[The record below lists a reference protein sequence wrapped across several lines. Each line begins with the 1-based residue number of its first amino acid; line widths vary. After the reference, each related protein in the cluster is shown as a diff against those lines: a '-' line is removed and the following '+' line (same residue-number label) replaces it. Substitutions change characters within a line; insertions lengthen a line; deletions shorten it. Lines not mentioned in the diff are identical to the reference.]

1 MQTHSIS
8 LWRLRVA
15 TFLLAAVA
23 TASATH
29 WALKWLGSPATSP
42 MAPEGSTVSSQTDP
56 QSVARFLAG
65 DQGVAKAM
73 PGMPVVSASSRF
85 KLMGVVAAPSSRGHA
100 LISVDG
106 KPARPYRVGTP
117 VTDDLLLHSVA
128 PRSASLAPSLDGPI
142 SMTLELPKLV
152 PAR

>member
-1 MQTHSIS
+1 MQIHSIS
-8 LWRLRVA
+8 LWRLRLA

-29 WALKWLGSPATSP
+29 WALKWLGTPSTSP
-42 MAPEGSTVSSQTDP
+42 MAPEGSPVSSQTDP
-56 QSVARFLAG
+56 QAVARFLAG
-65 DQGVAKAM
+65 DQMVAKAV

-106 KPARPYRVGTP
+106 KPARPYAVGTQ
-117 VTDDLLLHSVA
+117 VTDDLVLHSVA
-128 PRSASLAPSLDGPI
+128 PRSASLAPSLNGPI
-142 SMTLELPKLV
+142 SMTLELPKLL